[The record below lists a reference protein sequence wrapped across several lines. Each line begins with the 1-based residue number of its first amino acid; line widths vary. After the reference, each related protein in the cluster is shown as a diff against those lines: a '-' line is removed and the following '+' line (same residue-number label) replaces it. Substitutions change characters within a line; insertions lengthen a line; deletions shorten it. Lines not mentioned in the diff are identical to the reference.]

1 MMKEQKK
8 EKKRLFLEND
18 LARVNMNEAATGQPE
33 TVSLMFGMFRRAL
46 VSF

>member
-8 EKKRLFLEND
+8 EKKRLFLESD

-33 TVSLMFGMFRRAL
+33 TVSLMFGMFRSAL